1 MGGARKQDGRVAE
14 TAAGLVH
21 EGQGRQV
28 RRVAMGLV
36 CRGRVLMLT
45 LRRPRRPYKPASFY
59 QFLRRLGYFPTET
72 TKRATH
78 GLDFEGSRTFKWN
91 GSHRT
96 KYIQSKKE
104 RETVSLEINRRSIIQ
119 GEHPAMPIFGAQ
131 VMAILVHLPQRAL
144 GVPSRQRVHSAS
156 GSERHTREAPPA
168 CVRRRRP
175 AHIRSNPLVTAVCL
189 PIRHQLT

>member
-1 MGGARKQDGRVAE
+1 MR
-14 TAAGLVH
+14 H
-21 EGQGRQV
+21 
-28 RRVAMGLV
+28 
-36 CRGRVLMLT
+36 
-45 LRRPRRPYKPASFY
+45 PRRPYKPASFY
-59 QFLRRLGYFPTET
+59 QFLRPLGYFPTET

-144 GVPSRQRVHSAS
+144 GVPSRQRVHSAC
-156 GSERHTREAPPA
+156 GSRASHARSLAR
-168 CVRRRRP
+168 VRSRRP
-175 AHIRSNPLVTAVCL
+175 ALIRSNPLVTAVCL
-189 PIRHQLT
+189 PR